1 MKKFTL
7 TLVMLAAGITFAHAQ
22 TTDSAKTATDNS
34 VNATVQ
40 TDAVILTPA
49 ETATTVDPVKTEEAE
64 VLKAE
69 DTAVENEKPLD
80 EKQKAKMEK
89 KAKAKA
95 KEMDA
100 E

>member
-1 MKKFTL
+1 MKKLTL
-7 TLVMLAAGITFAHAQ
+7 TLVMLAAGMTFAHAQ
-22 TTDSAKTATDNS
+22 STDSAKTATDSS
-34 VNATVQ
+34 VNAMVQ
-40 TDAVILTPA
+40 TDALIMTPA
-49 ETATTVDPVKTEEAE
+49 ETATTVDTMKAEEAE

-69 DTAVENEKPLD
+69 DTAVKSEKPLD

-95 KEMDA
+95 KEMNA